1 MKYKIVYLAN
11 AEYDLMDLFNAI
23 CFDYKSPILAERYI
37 QGLKDTIQSL
47 AKNAESYVVQ
57 VRRSLLQYGINVRR
71 INYKRMAIIYTV
83 HEDVVYIQRIIPASM
98 ITGI

>member
-11 AEYDLMDLFNAI
+11 AEYDLIDLFNVI
-23 CFDYKSPILAERYI
+23 CFDYKSPILAKKYI
-37 QGLKDTIQSL
+37 KGLEDTIQSL
-47 AKNAESYVVQ
+47 AKNAESYVLQ

-83 HEDVVYIQRIIPASM
+83 HEDVVYIQRIIPAST
-98 ITGI
+98 ITGL